1 MIWQLNLKRDLW
13 RPVWLYVLLVPILC
27 METGCCLALCVAS
40 FLICLCLALG
50 TIETEGAGCKIRPLI
65 SKEQGKQAVKRVDV
79 TKHSNFASPV
89 FLS

>member
-1 MIWQLNLKRDLW
+1 MYFWFLFSAWKLDATSLS
-13 RPVWLYVLLVPILC
+13 
-27 METGCCLALCVAS
+27 VAS

-50 TIETEGAGCKIRPLI
+50 TIETERAGCKIRPLI